1 MVSASIAL
9 TLGKKIASQTAEDTC
24 QVAQSTWQGWE
35 TLKLSWWPNF
45 MCRYF
50 IKEIAE
56 RFRGT
61 GRREEIL
68 RCTGGHTP
76 HLTA

>member
-1 MVSASIAL
+1 
-9 TLGKKIASQTAEDTC
+9 
-24 QVAQSTWQGWE
+24 
-35 TLKLSWWPNF
+35 